1 MLAFTGV
8 KPVDDVLELVPGT
21 GYWTRIQSDRRPG
34 GHVYTVWPHVV
45 WPNPQAAKRFAK
57 GFADWQKRVKMP
69 HYNNV
74 SLLQQ
79 PAAMLSAQKRVDIV
93 FTDDNYHDYHNPS
106 FGPVDIVQFD
116 KQVYAALKPGGVFV
130 IVDHRAPADSG
141 TSDTNTLH
149 RIDPAVV
156 KQEVESVGFVFDG
169 SSDALLNPKDPLTLR
184 TFDKTI
190 RGHTSQFIYRFR
202 KPKG

>member
-1 MLAFTGV
+1 M
-8 KPVDDVLELVPGT
+8 
-21 GYWTRIQSDRRPG
+21 
-34 GHVYTVWPHVV
+34 
-45 WPNPQAAKRFAK
+45 
-57 GFADWQKRVKMP
+57 
-69 HYNNV
+69 
-74 SLLQQ
+74 
-79 PAAMLSAQKRVDIV
+79 
-93 FTDDNYHDYHNPS
+93 
-106 FGPVDIVQFD
+106 QFD
-116 KQVYAALKPGGVFV
+116 KRVYAALKPGGVFV

-156 KQEVESVGFVFDG
+156 KQEVESVGFVFGG